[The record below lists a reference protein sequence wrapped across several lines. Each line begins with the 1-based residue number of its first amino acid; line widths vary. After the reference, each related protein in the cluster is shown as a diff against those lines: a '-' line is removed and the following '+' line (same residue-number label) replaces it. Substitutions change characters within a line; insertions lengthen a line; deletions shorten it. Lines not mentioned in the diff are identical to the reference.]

1 MYQKNWQL
9 IPTQTAQTAKE
20 TTKASR
26 FGTWWQKSE
35 LRTWWEENKK
45 TLIIIAIGIIVLLIA
60 FTILVQQF
68 GWGWTGFL
76 GGESKVTN
84 TPQGTTTEYSPGKT
98 LWDWLLLASSLATT
112 SAIVAAGWWFFR
124 NRSLI
129 GEAQVSL
136 SLKDVVI
143 VKGIRIAIVEVRIKN
158 LGRTKIEKEHCYSTA
173 KTFRMRPSYPEDI
186 RLISEGPFDYSDTQ
200 EIFDAIK
207 VIEPNEEIF
216 RDIAFALNKTT
227 IFMVSVDF
235 TQKRG
240 ANRSWVS
247 AAIFNVDDKAK
258 VPTPTNQSTLV
269 NVKIFPHWT
278 IH

>member
-20 TTKASR
+20 NTKASR

-45 TLIIIAIGIIVLLIA
+45 TIIIIAIGIIVLLIA
-60 FTILVQQF
+60 FTILVRQF

-112 SAIVAAGWWFFR
+112 SAIVAAGWWLCR

-129 GEAQVSL
+129 GEAQGARSPQA
-136 SLKDVVI
+136 VV
-143 VKGIRIAIVEVRIKN
+143 
-158 LGRTKIEKEHCYSTA
+158 
-173 KTFRMRPSYPEDI
+173 MR
-186 RLISEGPFDYSDTQ
+186 
-200 EIFDAIK
+200 K
-207 VIEPNEEIF
+207 
-216 RDIAFALNKTT
+216 
-227 IFMVSVDF
+227 
-235 TQKRG
+235 
-240 ANRSWVS
+240 
-247 AAIFNVDDKAK
+247 
-258 VPTPTNQSTLV
+258 
-269 NVKIFPHWT
+269 
-278 IH
+278 